1 MNKINKF
8 HNVVEDYHRNGYVVA
23 KIHDEL
29 ESERL
34 KYFATSWIKR
44 LLIDSL
50 PIDTPGYELE
60 NYHLWEREISQD
72 HRKAFN
78 SKNRYV
84 YPPADVMD
92 ALLNTNMKDLL
103 SELGTRNYKIW
114 DDGWGNV
121 GFRMI
126 RPGVGDG
133 YPLCT
138 KEWGV
143 AKGVISFWIPII
155 GFSSDETLELIP
167 GSHLQDY
174 EREVVEGQ
182 FAAGEPRFV
191 GDRDSL
197 NLERPILRQGDVI
210 CYSSKTLHSED
221 VCMSSIT
228 RINLEI
234 RFQPN
239 ES

>member
-1 MNKINKF
+1 MNRSSKF
-8 HNVVEDYHRNGYVVA
+8 HSVAESYHRNGYAVA
-23 KIHDEL
+23 DIHSKL
-29 ESERL
+29 ESEKI
-34 KYFATSWIKR
+34 KYFTMSWIKR
-44 LLIDSL
+44 LLMDYI
-50 PIDTPGYELE
+50 PINAAGYELK
-60 NYHLWEREISQD
+60 NYHLWEKNISQD
-72 HRKAFN
+72 HRKIFN
-78 SKNRYV
+78 SKNRYL
-84 YPPADVMD
+84 YPPADVME
-92 ALLNTNMKDLL
+92 ALLNNNMKDLL
-103 SELGTRNYKIW
+103 SELGILKYKIW

-155 GFSSDETLELIP
+155 GFSSDETLELVP
-167 GSHLQDY
+167 GSHLKVY
-174 EREVVEGQ
+174 ESEVVEGQ
-182 FAAGEPRFV
+182 FAAGEPRFL

-197 NLERPILRQGDVI
+197 KLVRPILKHGEVI
-210 CYSSKTLHSED
+210 CYSSKMLHSED
-221 VCMSSIT
+221 VSTSSIT

-239 ES
+239 EI